1 MSVEHV
7 SRRTIVL
14 GAGAVAVATAC
25 STGNNGS
32 TVAATPSTTTAG
44 TTPVTPTTDVP
55 VPTTVP
61 EVAAPPAPPNGTVL
75 ARSGEIPVGAGLIAG
90 DTVITQ
96 PNPGDFRAFSA
107 TCTHQGCA
115 VSAIAGGTI
124 NCPCHGS
131 RFNLDG
137 SVATGPAT
145 RSLVARPISVQD
157 GLIVAG
163 AAAPVVA
170 VDQPAETEQPA
181 AAPAPEPGAPD
192 NALARTSDV
201 PVGGGLILGNIV
213 VTQPDFG
220 SFLGFSTTCTHLG
233 CAVNSVGGGSIDC
246 PCHGSKFNLDGTVAV
261 GPATRPL
268 DSRPVGVE
276 NGWVVSGPG
285 GTAPQRPCWCDILPL
300 PPGVLGC

>member
-1 MSVEHV
+1 M
-7 SRRTIVL
+7 
-14 GAGAVAVATAC
+14 VATAC
-25 STGNNGS
+25 STGNRES
-32 TVAATPSTTTAG
+32 ITTATQSTTTTTG
-44 TTPVTPTTDVP
+44 TTTVPPTTDAP
-55 VPTTVP
+55 APATVT
-61 EVAAPPAPPNGTVL
+61 EEAAPPPTGTVL
-75 ARSGEIPVGAGLIAG
+75 ARIAEIPVGAGLIAG

-96 PNPGDFRAFSA
+96 PGPGDFRAFSA

-115 VSAIAGGTI
+115 VNAIAGGTV

-145 RSLVARPISVQD
+145 RPLVARPISVRD

-163 AAAPVVA
+163 APAPAVA
-170 VDQPAETEQPA
+170 VDQPAEPEQPA
-181 AAPAPEPGAPD
+181 AAPPPEPGAPD
-192 NALARTSDV
+192 NALARTSDI
-201 PVGGGLILGNIV
+201 PVGSGLILGNIV
-213 VTQPDFG
+213 VTQPDPG
-220 SFLGFSTTCTHLG
+220 NYLGFSTTCTHLG
-233 CAVNSVGGGSIDC
+233 CAVNAVGGGTIDC

-268 DSRPVGVE
+268 DPRPVTAE
-276 NGWVVSGPG
+276 SGWVVAGPG